1 MFFSWRSNFLYWL
14 YFWDE
19 DSNKLRRE
27 AVPGRASTRIISDR
41 KTMPQTQSLS
51 AMLPPLRL
59 RRFRSLGLGLIVLL
73 LCLSPVHAA
82 ESLRG
87 SVLADGYRDM
97 YNLRFADAHS
107 KFQQWMSSHPEDPMG
122 PVSDAAASLFS
133 EFERLQVIDVQLFAN
148 QDRFDSRN
156 RLTPDA
162 NVRKSFEDR
171 LNQAANL
178 ADAALKRSPKDAR
191 ALYVKTLVSGMRSDY
206 ALMVEKKDLAALN
219 YSKEAS
225 AYSKQALAI
234 DPHMYDAYLAS
245 GVENYMLSLKFAPV
259 RWLLNL
265 TGASTS
271 REEGIRLLK
280 LTATQGY
287 YLAPFARMMLAVA
300 ALRENHPQ
308 EARSILIDLK
318 REFPQNA
325 LYDRQ
330 LAMIH

>member
-1 MFFSWRSNFLYWL
+1 MKRTLWMHWIPLTPSILAPNRSHG
-14 YFWDE
+14 
-19 DSNKLRRE
+19 LR
-27 AVPGRASTRIISDR
+27 PLC
-41 KTMPQTQSLS
+41 QTL
-51 AMLPPLRL
+51 LLL
-59 RRFRSLGLGLIVLL
+59 VLL
-73 LCLSPVHAA
+73 ALCGTRSYAA
-82 ESLRG
+82 EPLNG
-87 SVLADGYRDM
+87 TALDEGYRDM
-97 YNLRFADAHS
+97 YNLRFADAHV
-107 KFQQWMSSHPEDPMG
+107 KLQQWMSAHPQDPMG
-122 PVSDAAASLFS
+122 PVSDAAAFLFG

-148 QDRFDSRN
+148 QSRFDSRN

-171 LNQAANL
+171 LNQASNL
-178 ADAALKRSPKDAR
+178 ADAALKQDPRDAR

-206 ALMVEKKDLAALN
+206 ALMIDKKDLAALN
-219 YSKEAS
+219 FSKEAS

-234 DPHMYDAYLAS
+234 NPHMYDAYLAS

-300 ALRENHPQ
+300 ALRENRPQ
-308 EARSILIDLK
+308 EARSILIALK
-318 REFPQNA
+318 RDFPQNV

-330 LAMIH
+330 LALIH

>member
-1 MFFSWRSNFLYWL
+1 MFSCKIADLEEGGDL
-14 YFWDE
+14 DMH
-19 DSNKLRRE
+19 LRIVQTIR
-27 AVPGRASTRIISDR
+27 RIA
-41 KTMPQTQSLS
+41 L
-51 AMLPPLRL
+51 A
-59 RRFRSLGLGLIVLL
+59 IVLL
-73 LCLSPVHAA
+73 SAFCIPALAA
-82 ESLRG
+82 QPLNG
-87 SVLADGYRDM
+87 TPLDDGYRDM
-97 YNLRFADAHS
+97 YNLRFADAHG
-107 KFQQWMSSHPEDPMG
+107 KFQQWIVDHPEDPMG
-122 PVSDAAASLFS
+122 PVSDAAAWLFS
-133 EFERLQVIDVQLFAN
+133 EFERLKIIDVQLFAN
-148 QDRFDSRN
+148 QDRFDSRG

-162 NVRKSFEDR
+162 NVRKSFEER
-171 LNQAANL
+171 LDQAGHL
-178 ADAALKRSPKDAR
+178 ADTALTRNARDAR

-206 ALMVEKKDLAALN
+206 ALMIDKKDLAALN

-225 AYSKQALAI
+225 SFSKQALAI
-234 DPHMYDAYLAS
+234 NPHMYDAYLAS

-271 REEGIRLLK
+271 REEGIRLLN

-308 EARSILIDLK
+308 VARSILIDLK

-330 LAMIH
+330 LALIP